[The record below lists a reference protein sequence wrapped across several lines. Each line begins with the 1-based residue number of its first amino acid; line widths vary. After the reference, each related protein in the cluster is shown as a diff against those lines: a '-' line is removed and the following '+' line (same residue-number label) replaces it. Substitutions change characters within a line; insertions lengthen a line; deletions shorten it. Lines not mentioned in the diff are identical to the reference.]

1 MTEASADITDKST
14 EEVVVDL
21 NGQTVK
27 SEKPHNETS
36 TLKPEPRVIPAKRID
51 ELTDED
57 KKILIDNARAGIDN
71 PYFDVKLFKNGNTRI
86 CKKKKPTVS
95 HQAVMSNGERIVKN
109 QTSEQK
115 IYMTDN
121 QLIWEHLLELESKYN
136 NLYRKH
142 KKLKSKYNDLYI
154 EDERKHKKLKSKYN
168 DLYIE
173 DEGTE
178 FPSSKSLPVKEL
190 YAPDSTSHVPIN
202 TKVDVMKDENNN
214 EPVDEPP
221 VNEPVR
227 EAQPQKS
234 YVPLRG
240 GNWRTAP
247 SIPEWYAN
255 FKYSYDKP
263 FRESYIDNAL
273 NPYMKAYGFYTLR
286 DSLKKQQL
294 QEAAT
299 LEKQRQAKLKERGIQ
314 RSGAKWRD
322 KVKFVL

>member
-27 SEKPHNETS
+27 SETPHNETS

-154 EDERKHKKLKSKYN
+154 EDE
-168 DLYIE
+168 
-173 DEGTE
+173 GTE

-240 GNWRTAP
+240 GNWRTALMRNQ
-247 SIPEWYAN
+247 N
-255 FKYSYDKP
+255 FYV
-263 FRESYIDNAL
+263 N
-273 NPYMKAYGFYTLR
+273 
-286 DSLKKQQL
+286 
-294 QEAAT
+294 
-299 LEKQRQAKLKERGIQ
+299 
-314 RSGAKWRD
+314 
-322 KVKFVL
+322 

>member
-27 SEKPHNETS
+27 SEKPHTETS

-154 EDERKHKKLKSKYN
+154 EDE
-168 DLYIE
+168 
-173 DEGTE
+173 
-178 FPSSKSLPVKEL
+178 PVKEL

-214 EPVDEPP
+214 EPVDEAP
-221 VNEPVR
+221 VNEPH
-227 EAQPQKS
+227 Q
-234 YVPLRG
+234 LM
-240 GNWRTAP
+240 N
-247 SIPEWYAN
+247 
-255 FKYSYDKP
+255 P
-263 FRESYIDNAL
+263 F
-273 NPYMKAYGFYTLR
+273 
-286 DSLKKQQL
+286 
-294 QEAAT
+294 
-299 LEKQRQAKLKERGIQ
+299 AKLNRKNHTYR
-314 RSGAKWRD
+314 
-322 KVKFVL
+322 